1 MSWQASLVGR
11 FAHEAASLGE
21 GEVCAVFRRSCYLRF
36 AGERYACVADASL
49 GRGPRNALVDDLT
62 LPAIVERIALST
74 AGAQIW
80 TPSPLPQPAMPDV
93 RALHRAASG
102 RVPREGLG
110 SLVVDQ
116 HNSLSGHAQPALDA
130 LERWLFG
137 NALDDVA
144 EMLIGLGPG
153 LTPSGDDYIGG
164 MLIALRQLG
173 RETQARGLWRW
184 LAPRL
189 PRTSAISGAHLTAAA
204 AGEGHEALHACLA
217 ALCTA
222 GPQWGSALDA
232 LDRVGHCSG
241 WDSLAGVV
249 AVAKVS

>member
-1 MSWQASLVGR
+1 MSWRASVVGR
-11 FAHEAASLGE
+11 FAHEAAAQGE
-21 GEVCAVFRRSCYLRF
+21 GEVCAVFRRSFYLRF
-36 AGERYACVADASL
+36 ASERYACVGDASL
-49 GRGPRNALVDDLT
+49 GRGPLNALVDELN
-62 LPAIVERIALST
+62 LPAIGQRMALST
-74 AGAQIW
+74 EGAQTW
-80 TPSPLPQPAMPDV
+80 TPAALPQPAVPDV
-93 RALHRAASG
+93 RELRRTASG

-130 LERWLFG
+130 LERWLVG

-153 LTPSGDDYIGG
+153 LTPSGDDYFGG
-164 MLIALRQLG
+164 MLIALRQFG

-189 PRTSAISGAHLTAAA
+189 PRTSAISGAHLSAAA

-217 ALCTA
+217 ALCTPRA
-222 GPQWGSALDA
+222 QWASVLDA

-249 AVAKVS
+249 AVARLS